1 MVKTVLGFKF
11 QGRDFRKPLTCILTF
26 FPVIS
31 DSADAPLK
39 PETKNLK
46 PFDMIIYN
54 VTVKIERSI
63 HGDWVDW
70 MRNVH
75 IPEVMATGYFTKST
89 MLRLLEP
96 PADEEGI
103 TYAIQYTCNN
113 IEALR
118 RYQEEESPAL
128 QAKVAERYEGKFFAF
143 RTILKV
149 VE

>member
-1 MVKTVLGFKF
+1 
-11 QGRDFRKPLTCILTF
+11 
-26 FPVIS
+26 
-31 DSADAPLK
+31 
-39 PETKNLK
+39 
-46 PFDMIIYN
+46 MIIYN

-75 IPEVMATGYFTKST
+75 IPEVMATGFFTSNKL
-89 MLRLLEP
+89 MRLLEP

-103 TYAIQYTCNN
+103 TYAIQYACNN

-118 RYQEEESPAL
+118 RYQEEEAPGL
-128 QAKVAERYEGKFFAF
+128 QAKHSERYDGKFFAF

-149 VE
+149 ME